1 MSWIQQIVNRLLDW
15 YTRPRSVGLA
25 LLKHGVVL
33 AGVTLA
39 SDWALKL
46 ALQSDNENWSFSFG
60 TGQGLPSWV
69 TIPFSFLAF
78 GLIVT
83 GAGTLIWDSLR
94 ERRRRLVVI
103 ELRGLH
109 SSPDTPAVSKV
120 LPAFRG
126 DRRHLLIDF
135 RPQGQDARVDTDY
148 MLEQMASLKPTLQ
161 SLTNG
166 VDKRDV
172 QVAVG
177 GLAAVPALCLA
188 GMLLD
193 DESHVHLYDWDRS
206 ARNWRGLDGIDDSI
220 RFQPLEGLDTASN
233 LPEAVLVVEASYAIN
248 AADIAQTFGESVSVV
263 RLRVSEPLAD
273 RFWSEQKQ
281 NAMAAQFRDAVQ
293 QLQAQGVRK
302 IHLVAAAPASLSIR
316 LGMGYD
322 RRLHPELIVY
332 QFERGLP
339 KAYPW
344 GLRMPTA
351 GIAMSIVRN

>member
-1 MSWIQQIVNRLLDW
+1 MSWIKHIVNRLLDW
-15 YTRPRSVGLA
+15 YTRPRSAGLG
-25 LLKHGVVL
+25 LLKYGVAL
-33 AGVTLA
+33 AGITLA
-39 SDWALKL
+39 SDWAVQF
-46 ALQSDNENWSFSFG
+46 ALRSVNESWSFSFG

-69 TIPFSFLAF
+69 TIPFSLLAF
-78 GLIVT
+78 GLIAI
-83 GAGTLIWDSLR
+83 GASILVWDTLR

-109 SSPDTPAVSKV
+109 SCPDTPAVDEV

-135 RPQGQDARVDTDY
+135 RPQGQDGRVDPDY
-148 MLEQMASLKPTLQ
+148 MLEQMASLKPTLK

-172 QVAVG
+172 LVAVG
-177 GLAAVPALCLA
+177 GLAAVPALFLA

-193 DESHVHLYDWDRS
+193 DETHVHLYDWDRS
-206 ARNWRGLDGIDDSI
+206 ARGWRGLDGIDDTI
-220 RFQPLEGLDTASN
+220 RFQPLEALDTAVN
-233 LPEAVLVVEASYAIN
+233 VAEAVLVIEASYAVN
-248 AADIAQTFGESVSVV
+248 AADIAATFGESVSVV
-263 RLRVSEPLAD
+263 RLRLGEPLAD

-293 QLQAQGVRK
+293 QVQAQGVRK
-302 IHLVAAAPASLSIR
+302 IHLVAATPASLSIR
-316 LGMGYD
+316 LGMSYD
-322 RRLHPELIVY
+322 RRLHPELTVY

-344 GLRMPTA
+344 GLQMPTV
-351 GIAMSIVRN
+351 GVVMSIARN